1 VTSSSISHRTK
12 SSIAVVLIIS
22 ILMSCSS
29 GNNNSDEAKSTTT
42 SSPPVVVMG
51 EPVTDFNAIFEA
63 RSAVDHSF
71 LSVDSKGI
79 YGVIVTEKA
88 FDFMQYMNNGWSSI
102 TSSVE
107 GITKDNTGQF
117 VDTILVEKAMD
128 VTTRDYTGDR
138 QSDFLIRFGS
148 SFSKF
153 GAIAN
158 SRNGVIELKP
168 FCLSNPSAERPG
180 VIRVFAVENLSYSD
194 QYKIIEGDD
203 ILANGEHLREYWRWS
218 KKNSCFKT
226 TSSLG

>member
-1 VTSSSISHRTK
+1 MTSLSILRTRNYCAA
-12 SSIAVVLIIS
+12 AVLMIS
-22 ILMSCSS
+22 ILSSCSS
-29 GNNNSDEAKSTTT
+29 GKNNSNADKSATTI
-42 SSPPVVVMG
+42 SPAVAVMG
-51 EPVTDFNAIFEA
+51 EPVTDFNAIYKA

-88 FDFMQYMNNGWSSI
+88 FDFMEYMTTGWSSI

-107 GITKDNTGQF
+107 GVTKDAKGQII
-117 VDTILVEKAMD
+117 DTQLVEKAMD

-138 QSDFLIRFGS
+138 QSDFLLRFGS

-158 SRNGVIELKP
+158 SRNGMIELKP
-168 FCLSNPSAERPG
+168 FCLSNPSTERPG

-194 QYKIIEGDD
+194 QYRIIEGDD
-203 ILANGEHLREYWRWS
+203 ILAGGEHLKEYWRWS
-218 KKNSCFKT
+218 KKNGCFKT